1 MRTTAI
7 ILLITFI
14 PAFCFANGKIAAIKK
29 GQRAPFSGILLDKS
43 AEATMAA
50 KRAYE
55 TQERR
60 SKKIRRSC

>member
-50 KRAYE
+50 KR
-55 TQERR
+55 ER
-60 SKKIRRSC
+60 S